1 MKTVHISDMTLS
13 FSRGLSFKEKIEI
26 ARKLDQ
32 LKVDCIHM
40 PKIENVKTDSLL
52 IRTVSSFAEHS
63 VLAVEVGTTAEE
75 VKTAAAA
82 ISGAKHGRLIVR
94 LFVSPVQ
101 MEYTYH
107 KKAPKMLALM
117 QELFAAACAAADD
130 VEFFAEDA
138 TRAEP
143 RFLSDAVA
151 AAAACGVKSV
161 TLCDNEGVLLPD
173 EFSAFVA
180 SVKRDIPALAGLRT
194 AILCKDTNGMA
205 TASAAMALRAGADEV
220 KCAVGQSEIPALAT
234 FAGILER
241 SGSRLG
247 FVSGINQNELYR
259 LTRQI
264 EWIVSKGASA
274 SPSASAVATAN
285 ESGRLYDKNDTEETV
300 AQAVR
305 MLGYD
310 LSPEDMTAVYEE
322 FCRVADK
329 KKTVTEKDI
338 DAVVASVAL
347 AVAPTYNME
356 SYVINNGN
364 VIASS
369 AQITLRNGDELLS
382 GIAMGDGPIDAAFR
396 TLEQIIGTHYELDD
410 FQIQS
415 VTEGREAV
423 GQAVV
428 RLRSDGK
435 LYSGNGISTDII
447 GASIRAYLNAVNK
460 IVYEEN
466 VKQ

>member
-1 MKTVHISDMTLS
+1 MKIVSVSDMTLS
-13 FSRGLSFKEKIEI
+13 FSAGLSFKERIEI
-26 ARKLDQ
+26 ARKLDM
-32 LKVDCIHM
+32 LRVDCIHM
-40 PKIENVKTDSLL
+40 PRIEKEKTDSLL
-52 IRTVSSFAEHS
+52 IRTVASFAENS
-63 VLAVEVGTTAEE
+63 TLAVEVGTTVEG
-75 VKTAAAA
+75 VKKAAAA
-82 ISGAKHGRLIVR
+82 IAGAKHGRLVVR

-101 MEYTYH
+101 MEYIYH
-107 KKAPKMLALM
+107 KKAPKMLALVR
-117 QELFAAACAAADD
+117 ELCAAACEAASD

-138 TRAEP
+138 TRADIA
-143 RFLSDAVA
+143 FLRDAVTA
-151 AAAACGVKSV
+151 AAECGVKHV
-161 TLCDNEGVLLPD
+161 TICDNEGVLLPD
-173 EFSAFVA
+173 EFSAFLA
-180 SVKRDIPALAGLRT
+180 SLQKEIPALSSLRK

-205 TASAAMALRAGADEV
+205 TASAAMALQSGADEV
-220 KCAVGQSEIPALAT
+220 KCAVGESEIPSLST
-234 FAGILER
+234 LAGIIER
-241 SGSRLG
+241 CGARRGLASR
-247 FVSGINQNELYR
+247 INMNELYR
-259 LTRQI
+259 LVRQV
-264 EWIVSKGASA
+264 EWIVEKAKPAG
-274 SPSASAVATAN
+274 VAAKMPVSTSVD
-285 ESGRLYDKNDTEETV
+285 EGRLYDKNDTEDSI
-300 AQAVR
+300 ASAVR
-305 MLGYD
+305 ALGYD
-310 LSPEDMTAVYEE
+310 LTAEDMTAVYEE
-322 FCRVADK
+322 FCRVAEK

-347 AVAPTYNME
+347 AVAPTYNLE

-364 VIASS
+364 IIASS

-428 RLRSDGK
+428 RLRAEGK

-466 VKQ
+466 LR